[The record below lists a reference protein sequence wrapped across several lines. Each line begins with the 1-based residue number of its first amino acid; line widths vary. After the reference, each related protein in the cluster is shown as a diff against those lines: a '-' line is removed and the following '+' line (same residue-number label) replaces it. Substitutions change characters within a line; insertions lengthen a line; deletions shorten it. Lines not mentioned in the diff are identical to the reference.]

1 MGKKGKKSSRS
12 NVGKKSSGGVSVT
25 FSAGPSSSLYRQCRD
40 HFRKTMNKLPH
51 DEVVSRVRKGY
62 LLTTLCISEYLAYG
76 PDSQDPANRRFLES
90 LVKEG
95 LVSGKLEGWVV

>member
-40 HFRKTMNKLPH
+40 HFRKTMKKLPH